1 MNPPAQQTTKLSIT
15 RGVKREPPRIVIHGA
30 PGMGKSTLASHAPA
44 PLFID
49 LEHGT
54 LQMDVARIDDVTTW
68 DGLMGTLRA
77 LATEPHD
84 FRTLVIDTLDRAEW
98 LAWQHLCAKERVD
111 SIEKVGRGFGKGYI
125 AAYELFR
132 GMAAALETL
141 RRTRGMAIIVVAH
154 SKVEKA
160 PNAAGD
166 DYERWTL
173 KVHKQIAG
181 LFYEQFDA
189 VLYARLEVFTQKSE
203 TGRVKGIGDAR
214 VIEAQES
221 PAWLAKNRFAMPRQ
235 IPLSWEDLND
245 AMNRGAEEVTAALR
259 AEIDAALAKL
269 ADLDADAARAARAQ
283 VDSVTDEAR
292 LGSLLGRINAG
303 ISARINTKND

>member
-1 MNPPAQQTTKLSIT
+1 MNPPARQAPTPFKLNIT
-15 RGVKREPPRIVIHGA
+15 RGVRREPPRIVIHGA
-30 PGMGKSTLASHAPA
+30 PGIGKSTLASRAPS

-54 LQMDVARIDDVTTW
+54 KQIDVARVDDIDTW
-68 DGLMGTLRA
+68 EALLAALHA
-77 LATEPHD
+77 LAADPGD
-84 FRTLVIDTLDRAEW
+84 FRTVVIDTLDRAEW
-98 LAWQHLCAKERVD
+98 LCWQHLCTKERVD
-111 SIEKVGRGFGKGYI
+111 SIEKIGRGFGKGFT
-125 AAYELFR
+125 AAYEQFR
-132 GMAAALETL
+132 AFAAALEAL
-141 RRTRGMAIIVVAH
+141 RRKGIAVIIIAH
-154 SKVEKA
+154 SKIEKA
-160 PNAAGD
+160 PED
-166 DYERWTL
+166 DRERWTL
-173 KVHKQIAG
+173 KVHKQVAG
-181 LFYEQFDA
+181 LFYEMFDA
-189 VLYARLEVFTQKSE
+189 ILFARLEVFTQKAES
-203 TGRVKGIGDAR
+203 GKLRGIGDAR
-214 VIEAQES
+214 VLETQED
-221 PAWLAKNRFAMPRQ
+221 PKWLAKNRYAMPRQ